1 MAGAAPCHAQNHCP
15 VLKGLQGCLE
25 GTRGQVYPRPLE
37 STWRPGGGKL
47 APLHSLGRAPSH
59 VPPGLELQCRW
70 GLRHPGTDGHLP
82 PGERTLHILLF
93 SSGAEA
99 VPPRGRCGIPGW
111 RLVLP
116 ASPLSAGLLLLGS
129 PMVKRRSW
137 TTRAKAGPG
146 HPGQTLSTLGLR
158 LLVKDNSNNHQCHRW
173 GTSHHLWPQHPTEHP
188 KGDP

>member
-1 MAGAAPCHAQNHCP
+1 MSPCP
-15 VLKGLQGCLE
+15 LE
-25 GTRGQVYPRPLE
+25 GTWRSGGARLAPPHLPRTSSFPRP
-37 STWRPGGGKL
+37 TWP
-47 APLHSLGRAPSH
+47 RA
-59 VPPGLELQCRW
+59 LCRW
-70 GLRHPGTDGHLP
+70 GPRLPGTDSHLP
-82 PGERTLHILLF
+82 SGERTLRFLLF